1 LKSQR
6 AAYNQTS
13 TVGRGRVTQDILRCT
28 PNIFTIS
35 AGIIAMVLAILTAF
49 ASVGILSGIV
59 DAISALIGEYGY
71 PAVFAAAFLE
81 VIFPPIP
88 SEVIFPLVGFT
99 AQNRGMG
106 LENTIGMAAT
116 GALGSTVGAVL
127 IYFISAKIGRTAI
140 MRFGKRVRISE
151 QEIEKAERW
160 FEKYGPIA
168 VFTARMI
175 PAIREIIS
183 IPAGIS
189 RMNLAKFVGYT
200 FAGSLLWC
208 VILTL
213 AGYYLGEAWSNF
225 SDQASYAF
233 TIVTVII
240 ISAAIVVVA
249 FWYSKRR
256 RASAEQ

>member
-1 LKSQR
+1 MPL
-6 AAYNQTS
+6 T
-13 TVGRGRVTQDILRCT
+13 ILVA
-28 PNIFTIS
+28 FAS
-35 AGIIAMVLAILTAF
+35 AGI
-49 ASVGILSGIV
+49 LSSIV

-99 AQNRGMG
+99 AQNRGLG
-106 LENTIGMAAT
+106 LENAIGMAT
-116 GALGSTVGAVL
+116 VGALGSTVGAVL
-127 IYFISAKIGRTAI
+127 IYFISAKVGRTAI

-160 FEKYGPIA
+160 FEKYGSIA

-175 PAIREIIS
+175 PGIREIIS

-189 RMNLAKFVGYT
+189 RMSLAKFVGYT

-213 AGYYLGEAWSNF
+213 VGYYLGEAWSNF
-225 SDQASYAF
+225 SDQVSYAF
-233 TIVTVII
+233 TIIAFI
-240 ISAAIVVVA
+240 LIAAIVVA
-249 FWYSKRR
+249 GFWYSRRR

>member
-1 LKSQR
+1 M
-6 AAYNQTS
+6 A
-13 TVGRGRVTQDILRCT
+13 VTI
-28 PNIFTIS
+28 P
-35 AGIIAMVLAILTAF
+35 VAF
-49 ASVGILSGIV
+49 ASAGVLSGIV

-99 AQNRGMG
+99 AQNRGLG
-106 LENTIGMAAT
+106 LENTIGMASV

-127 IYFISAKIGRTAI
+127 IYFVAGKVGRAAI

-160 FEKYGPIA
+160 FEKYGSIA
-168 VFTARMI
+168 VFTARLI
-175 PAIREIIS
+175 PGIREIIS

-189 RMNLAKFVGYT
+189 RMNLPKFVGYT

-213 AGYYLGEAWSNF
+213 VGYYLGEAWSNF
-225 SDQASYAF
+225 SDQLSSAF
-233 TIVTVII
+233 TIITLILIGV
-240 ISAAIVVVA
+240 AAIAVA
-249 FWYSKRR
+249 GFWYSRRR
-256 RASAEQ
+256 RASAKQ